1 MCKSRRSRAR
11 TKEGKKTNLLRVG
24 VVAVGARQER
34 AVVARV
40 ARVAHAAKDFERI
53 PREGIVGHG
62 AVTDGVSARGN
73 DAVDGGELGQ
83 SVHV

>member
-1 MCKSRRSRAR
+1 MCAKP
-11 TKEGKKTNLLRVG
+11 EGAGQKKAKQTNLLRVG

-53 PREGIVGHG
+53 PCEGIVGHG
-62 AVTDGVSARGN
+62 TVTDGVGARGD